1 MVFRSIGIYFNIFF
15 KLKFET
21 SHWLRIGCK
30 YCFFPERLLESMI
43 VVSMGFLEKGE
54 GWWRG
59 RKEGKEGEEGKKE
72 RRKEGKKTGN
82 GGEKGYL
89 AK

>member
-1 MVFRSIGIYFNIFF
+1 
-15 KLKFET
+15 
-21 SHWLRIGCK
+21 
-30 YCFFPERLLESMI
+30 MI

-54 GWWRG
+54 VWWRG

-72 RRKEGKKTGN
+72 RRKEGKKTG
-82 GGEKGYL
+82 KDVKKVYL